1 MVTVTELRKEAA
13 KQNIKGRSTMT
24 KVELCAA
31 LKNKG
36 IVFDDCEKGAKKK
49 SPSKKT
55 KKSPAKKFPKEHLLG
70 RSPSPL
76 NSPKSPAKKSPA
88 KKSPAKKS
96 PAKKSPIRTK
106 GEYTTFELGKM
117 FKKQFV
123 KNPKTGRKI
132 RKGGDA
138 YNKLKE
144 QGYFGSPKGSPKKSP
159 PKKANSPAKKSPKRP
174 VGLSGTGRGKGGGK
188 GLGLGAKGLGG
199 GYRLNYVLSD
209 GKIRKYLRKGGVIR
223 VDKKV
228 YDFVM
233 ETLRTQRIMEENAED
248 FIVELGRV
256 SFRVAAHA
264 GRVTILKKDVALA
277 LDFLGFMGRGEYDTY
292 DASYLLAAHAERKKP
307 TKKDIDLASRLFQKY
322 PFDLN

>member
-13 KQNIKGRSTMT
+13 NQNIKGRSTMT

-55 KKSPAKKFPKEHLLG
+55 KKSPVKKSPAKKFPKEHLLG

-88 KKSPAKKS
+88 KKSPTKKS
-96 PAKKSPIRTK
+96 PTS
-106 GEYTTFELGKM
+106 ELGKM

-199 GYRLNYVLSD
+199 VYRLNYVLSD

-277 LDFLGFMGRGEYDTY
+277 LDFLGFMGRGQYDTY
-292 DASYLLAAHAERKKP
+292 DASYLLATHAGRKKP
-307 TKKDIDLASRLFQKY
+307 TKNDIDLAGRLFQKY